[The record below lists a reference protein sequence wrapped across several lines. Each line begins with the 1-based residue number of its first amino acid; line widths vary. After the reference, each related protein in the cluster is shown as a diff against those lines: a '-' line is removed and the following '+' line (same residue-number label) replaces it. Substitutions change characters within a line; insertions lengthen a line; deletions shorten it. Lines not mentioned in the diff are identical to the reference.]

1 MNIAG
6 HKVGLDHPPFI
17 IAEMSGNHNQSLER
31 AIDIVREAAKSGVQ
45 AIKLQ
50 TYKPESITLNIKGGD
65 FEIKDKNLYGMAK
78 IYMNF
83 IKLEVLL
90 GNGITRLLKKLK
102 I

>member
-6 HKVGLDHPPFI
+6 HKVGLNHPFI

-31 AIDIVREAAKSGVQ
+31 AIDIVKEAGKSGVQ

-50 TYKPESITLNIKGGD
+50 TYKPESITLNIQGGD
-65 FEIKDKNLYGMAK
+65 FEIKDKILYGMAK
-78 IYMNF
+78 IYMTF

-90 GNGITRLLKKLK
+90 GNGIMRLLKKLK
-102 I
+102 N

>member
-6 HKVGLDHPPFI
+6 HKVGLNHPPFI

-31 AIDIVREAAKSGVQ
+31 AIDIVKEAGKSGVQ

-50 TYKPESITLNIKGGD
+50 TYKRIYYSQYSEEVILKLKI
-65 FEIKDKNLYGMAK
+65 KNLYGMAK
-78 IYMNF
+78 IYMIF

-90 GNGITRLLKKLK
+90 GNGMVRL
-102 I
+102 